1 MLTST
6 APSLGSQ
13 HPVRG
18 PSTLH
23 TPAAPP
29 GHQHVLAR
37 QAQAHYL
44 QYQSGRGRLAHRTQ
58 GVIRHTGV
66 SAESIF
72 GCLLDSDRPIFQ
84 QVPARVLRR
93 GEGGSCSVLLT
104 PLLTFPS
111 ANPKNK
117 SQGGWSIS
125 WRCPNRFEVPFPASK
140 PPPQTQSREKQVRS
154 ARLSADSKEIPISAL
169 GLSLFAS

>member
-1 MLTST
+1 MNRKAHPATQQHVLVKCSH
-6 APSLGSQ
+6 PQ

-18 PSTLH
+18 PSTQFGVPAPC
-23 TPAAPP
+23 TPQQPP
-29 GHQHVLAR
+29 RGHQHVLAR

-93 GEGGSCSVLLT
+93 GEGGSCSILLT

-125 WRCPNRFEVPFPASK
+125 WRCPNHF
-140 PPPQTQSREKQVRS
+140 
-154 ARLSADSKEIPISAL
+154 
-169 GLSLFAS
+169 